1 MLQICTI
8 FTTIRSETQSCLS
21 SLRNNSTD
29 KLGYTTPSIPALG
42 LSSYGINN
50 FLGMCYM
57 KDDFTKVETIY
68 YKAILV
74 QPILEIPNPGI
85 MISSFT
91 YRKFYLPLDM
101 CLVFLTDCWEK
112 IWNICTVWLYWFYTT
127 RLHGPCIMNVVF
139 IQVEWN
145 KRRRWRFLKIWH
157 FAVFEL
163 INEIMGEFSP

>member
-1 MLQICTI
+1 
-8 FTTIRSETQSCLS
+8 
-21 SLRNNSTD
+21 
-29 KLGYTTPSIPALG
+29 
-42 LSSYGINN
+42 
-50 FLGMCYM
+50 MCYM
-57 KDDFTKVETIY
+57 KDDFTKVKTIY

-91 YRKFYLPLDM
+91 DRKFYLPLDM
-101 CLVFLTDCWEK
+101 HLVFLTDCWEK

-127 RLHGPCIMNVVF
+127 PDRRTKNFTNLVKGFMDISTMNVVF

-145 KRRRWRFLKIWH
+145 KRRRWRFLIIWH